1 MEPLTGHLNWMKNPY
16 IDDLTTPAF
25 GRWWFFHTI
34 AVLDL
39 WAVNRNLNKIV
50 VPNPR

>member
-34 AVLDL
+34 FAVSRW
-39 WAVNRNLNKIV
+39 WAVNRTGEN
-50 VPNPR
+50 RGS